1 MESWM
6 LSWKEIWAAG
16 WAGDTQDIWY
26 GRTNLKFVQNFT
38 ETENNNLQ
46 MFPQMKNSVTCGQW
60 TICSIKFRKAVQLK
74 PIKSDKA
81 KICSIKQS
89 LANLPMIKMFSLL
102 LNCLWQISGGVRV
115 ISRNSHSSS
124 WAAFPPDPHLIWSQ
138 ARPTLPRP
146 WSLQWQWW
154 PAYYFLDP
162 GTLVD
167 WPAKE
172 WSRVE
177 IIKFCVLSTRQQE
190 EKYHKNKGKQH
201 LDL

>member
-89 LANLPMIKMFSLL
+89 LANLPFVFLYFWIVFDKYEVVCAWFRGTATLL
-102 LNCLWQISGGVRV
+102 LELLFLLIPILSDRKQGLPCLG
-115 ISRNSHSSS
+115 
-124 WAAFPPDPHLIWSQ
+124 PDPCNDNDDQPTIFSTLGHLWID
-138 ARPTLPRP
+138 
-146 WSLQWQWW
+146 LQKNE
-154 PAYYFLDP
+154 A
-162 GTLVD
+162 
-167 WPAKE
+167 E
-172 WSRVE
+172 WR
-177 IIKFCVLSTRQQE
+177 
-190 EKYHKNKGKQH
+190 
-201 LDL
+201 

>member
-1 MESWM
+1 M
-6 LSWKEIWAAG
+6 WAMNHMFNKVQKSCTAKTNQIRQG
-16 WAGDTQDIWY
+16 Q
-26 GRTNLKFVQNFT
+26 NLKYQT
-38 ETENNNLQ
+38 
-46 MFPQMKNSVTCGQW
+46 
-60 TICSIKFRKAVQLK
+60 
-74 PIKSDKA
+74 
-81 KICSIKQS
+81 
-89 LANLPMIKMFSLL
+89 NLPMIKMFSLL

-115 ISRNSHSSS
+115 ISRNGHSSS

-138 ARPTLPRP
+138 ARPRLPRP

-154 PAYYFLDP
+154 PAYCFLDP

-190 EKYHKNKGKQH
+190 EKYHKNKGGQH